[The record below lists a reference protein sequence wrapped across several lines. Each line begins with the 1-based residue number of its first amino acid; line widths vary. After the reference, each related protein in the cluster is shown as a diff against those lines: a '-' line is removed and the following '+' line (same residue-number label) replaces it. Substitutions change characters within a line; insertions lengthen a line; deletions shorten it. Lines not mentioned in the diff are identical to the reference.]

1 VLFVAVNEY
10 VFVEVV
16 ARAVVE
22 STQPVDAAFLVISE
36 INNPVTFSLKVAV
49 KVYVLVADGGIET
62 IEFPPFASVVESVT
76 VGRVASIT
84 TFAKAVEAVVV
95 VPPND

>member
-1 VLFVAVNEY
+1 M
-10 VFVEVV
+10 
-16 ARAVVE
+16 
-22 STQPVDAAFLVISE
+22 ISE

-84 TFAKAVEAVVV
+84 TLANAADAAVV
-95 VPPND
+95 VPPSV